1 MAKVNT
7 FCDLARIP
15 LTGLRFHYDPVM
27 FAKSQ
32 GCGVR
37 SGGMMRLITF
47 RKPSGCHSTPVG
59 EELIVEFFQD
69 LLTRL

>member
-1 MAKVNT
+1 
-7 FCDLARIP
+7 
-15 LTGLRFHYDPVM
+15 M

-32 GCGVR
+32 GCGAC

-59 EELIVEFFQD
+59 EEFIVEYFQD
-69 LLTRL
+69 RLTGL